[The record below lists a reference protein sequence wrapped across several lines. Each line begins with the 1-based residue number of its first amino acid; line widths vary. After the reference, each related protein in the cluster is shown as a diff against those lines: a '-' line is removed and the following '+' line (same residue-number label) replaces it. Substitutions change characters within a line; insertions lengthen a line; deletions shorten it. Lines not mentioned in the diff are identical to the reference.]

1 MCAQAI
7 LAPGEPASLWSILHF
22 AAPKFVLPCVP
33 NLLESPP
40 PRDWCATD
48 ALTSWSSLRLAW
60 AGAAGAA

>member
-40 PRDWCATD
+40 PP
-48 ALTSWSSLRLAW
+48 
-60 AGAAGAA
+60 